1 MQKKSGVDVE
11 KIAIIDLGSNSVRLV
26 IYEISDNGSFRLI
39 DDISNVIRLSADMKD
54 GKYINDMA
62 IMRTLKT
69 IKLFSKLC
77 SSYNVPKKNIIA
89 VATAAVRKAENKD
102 YFLRLLYSS
111 TGINFK
117 LISGDE
123 EALYVYKA
131 VIHTLD
137 VDEGIIV
144 DIGGGS
150 TEIIKFSDN
159 NISGLQSIPVGT
171 IVATEQFLD
180 KDKISSKSIKTFEQ
194 YLESTFKDL
203 FWMKEKKTKCIIG
216 LGGALRNISKIHR
229 KKTNYSVDIV
239 HNYSMS
245 IDDFLEIYE
254 SLKTMDLAS
263 RKKVAGMSSK
273 RADIIV
279 GAFLII
285 KVISKLCGAKKF
297 VTSGNGLREGLLLDY
312 IFTHYPLKQQKDVL
326 CFSLENY
333 IDVYGVRKNHADHI
347 TTLAM
352 CIFNDLFPL
361 HHMGEDARKVLMV
374 SSLLHDIG
382 IAVEFYGHSLHSY
395 YMIINSRLNGL
406 THREIVLSAII
417 AASHSKD
424 KMKNEW
430 IKEHEGLLAPED
442 IRLIEVLSVILK
454 ISNCFDRS
462 ETGIIK
468 SVECIIDNDTV
479 RMKTLRYTD
488 AELELKLARE
498 HEGLFNKIF
507 NKNLIII

>member
-1 MQKKSGVDVE
+1 ME
-11 KIAIIDLGSNSVRLV
+11 KIAIIDLGSNSVRMV
-26 IYEISDNGSFRLI
+26 IYEITDNGSFRLI
-39 DDISNVIRLSADMKD
+39 DDISNIIRLSADMKD

-62 IMRTLKT
+62 MMGTLKT

-77 SSYNVPKKNIIA
+77 SSYNVPKNNIIA

-102 YFLRLLYSS
+102 YFLRLLFSS
-111 TGINFK
+111 TGIKFK

-131 VIHTLD
+131 VINTLD
-137 VDEGIIV
+137 IGKGIIV

-150 TEIIKFSDN
+150 TEIIKFDGN
-159 NISGLQSIPVGT
+159 NILGLESIPIGT
-171 IVATEQFLD
+171 IVATEKFLD
-180 KDKISSKSIKTFEQ
+180 KDRVSSKSIKTFEQ
-194 YLESTFKDL
+194 YLESIFKDL
-203 FWMKEKKTKCIIG
+203 LWMKEKDIGCIIG

-229 KKTNYSVDIV
+229 KKTKYSVDIV

-245 IDDFLEIYE
+245 IHDFLEIFE
-254 SLKTMDLAS
+254 SLKTMDLIS

-273 RADIIV
+273 RADIIM
-279 GAFLII
+279 GAFLIL
-285 KVISKLCGAKKF
+285 KVISKLCGAKNF

-333 IDVYGVRKNHADHI
+333 IDTYGVRKMHADHI

-361 HHMGEDARKVLMV
+361 HNMGEDARKILMV
-374 SSLLHDIG
+374 ASLLHDIG
-382 IAVEFYGHSLHSY
+382 IAVEFYGHSIHSY

-424 KMKNEW
+424 KMKSEW
-430 IKEHEGLLAPED
+430 IKTHKSLLMPSD
-442 IRLIEVLSVILK
+442 VQLIEVLSTILK

-479 RMKTLRYTD
+479 RMKTLRDND

-498 HEGLFNKIF
+498 HKEIFKKVF